1 MEDLCSDD
9 RQRAQ
14 KIDLLQ
20 FQHDEIEQSGLTD
33 GEEEDL
39 QEKKKILR
47 SADRLMKYAVSVVK
61 NLYGTNGGSAL
72 DFTAQALDALGN
84 LTEIDESLESV
95 YEQLNDVYAQMEDAA
110 SQVRKYAR
118 EVESDPKKLEEVEER
133 LNLIYNLKRKY
144 GGSIRE
150 ILSYDQ
156 KAVQELT
163 RLKNSQEELIRLEE
177 ERSFLEKKINV
188 ICKSITELRTQKAK
202 EVEKMIACQLHDLE
216 MKHAEFCIQ
225 VEEKKEFTVNG
236 KDAVEFLIS
245 ANLGEELKPLAK
257 IASGGEMSRVMLALK
272 NVLADVDVID
282 TFIFDEIDT
291 GVSGRAAQKVGEKM
305 TALGQKRQVLCITHL
320 PQIAAMADRHFLIEK
335 NTADGRT
342 ITKVTALDWKASV
355 QEVARLM
362 GGAQI
367 TKATIAAAEE
377 MKGMAETLKKSM

>member
-1 MEDLCSDD
+1 
-9 RQRAQ
+9 
-14 KIDLLQ
+14 
-20 FQHDEIEQSGLTD
+20 
-33 GEEEDL
+33 
-39 QEKKKILR
+39 
-47 SADRLMKYAVSVVK
+47 
-61 NLYGTNGGSAL
+61 
-72 DFTAQALDALGN
+72 
-84 LTEIDESLESV
+84 
-95 YEQLNDVYAQMEDAA
+95 
-110 SQVRKYAR
+110 
-118 EVESDPKKLEEVEER
+118 
-133 LNLIYNLKRKY
+133 
-144 GGSIRE
+144 
-150 ILSYDQ
+150 
-156 KAVQELT
+156 
-163 RLKNSQEELIRLEE
+163 
-177 ERSFLEKKINV
+177 
-188 ICKSITELRTQKAK
+188 
-202 EVEKMIACQLHDLE
+202 MIACQLHDLE